1 MINDFMFY
9 NPVQIYFGREQMQHL
24 PEVLAQYGKKILLV
38 YGGTSIKRTG
48 LYQKIIDQ
56 LEQCTIFELS
66 GVEPNPDVTSVRE
79 GVTICKR
86 EKIDVILAVGGGSV
100 IDASKWIA
108 AGACVEHDP
117 WDFFCKKTSITEAL
131 PLVTVLT
138 IAATGSEMNNGGVIS
153 NRELGKKIGRSSPLL
168 YPKASFLNPEV
179 TCSVSPFQT
188 ACGVVDI
195 LSHIMEVYF
204 HNGDSFAMLDSIME
218 SIMKTVIQFGPIAFN
233 EPDNYEARANLMWA
247 ASWAINGFINGGVR
261 QGWNCHT
268 IEHELSATYDITH
281 GLGLAILIPRWLSF
295 GYSEQNKERYRRF
308 GSNVLGLSAQLSD
321 DEMLRG
327 ILTGLEDL
335 FYNKL
340 QLTSNLSDLQI
351 AESDMPELAQ
361 RLCQNGPLQGFLE
374 LNREDVLEILKSCC
388 ESVKME

>member
-1 MINDFMFY
+1 MMNDFMFY
-9 NPVQIYFGREQMQHL
+9 NPVQIYFGRNQLQHL
-24 PEVLAQYGKKILLV
+24 PEVLGQYGKKILLV
-38 YGGTSIKRTG
+38 YGGESIKRTG
-48 LYQKIIDQ
+48 LYEEILNRLDN
-56 LEQCTIFELS
+56 CTIFELQ
-66 GVEPNPDVTSVRE
+66 GVEPNPDVTSVRA
-79 GVTICKR
+79 GVAICKR
-86 EKIDVILAVGGGSV
+86 EKIDAILAVGGGSV

-117 WDFFCKKTSITEAL
+117 WDFFCKKTSITKAL

-138 IAATGSEMNNGGVIS
+138 IAATGSEMNSGGVLS

-179 TCSVSPFQT
+179 TYSVSPFQT

-204 HNGDSFAMLDSIME
+204 HNEDSLSMLDSIME
-218 SIMKTVIQFGPIAFN
+218 SMMKTVIQFGPIAFN

-268 IEHELSATYDITH
+268 IEHELSARYDITH

-308 GSNVLGLSAQLSD
+308 GIQVLGLSAQLSEE
-321 DEMLRG
+321 EMLRG
-327 ILTGLEDL
+327 ILTSLEDL
-335 FYNKL
+335 FYRKL
-340 QLTSNLSDLQI
+340 QLASDLTSLQI
-351 AESDMPELAQ
+351 TKSDMPELAQ
-361 RLCQNGPLQGFLE
+361 SLCENGPLQGFLE
-374 LNREDVLEILKSCC
+374 LSREDVLEILHACC
-388 ESVKME
+388 EPVKTK

>member
-117 WDFFCKKTSITEAL
+117 WDFFCKKTSILTAL
-131 PLVTVLT
+131 
-138 IAATGSEMNNGGVIS
+138 
-153 NRELGKKIGRSSPLL
+153 
-168 YPKASFLNPEV
+168 
-179 TCSVSPFQT
+179 
-188 ACGVVDI
+188 
-195 LSHIMEVYF
+195 
-204 HNGDSFAMLDSIME
+204 
-218 SIMKTVIQFGPIAFN
+218 
-233 EPDNYEARANLMWA
+233 
-247 ASWAINGFINGGVR
+247 
-261 QGWNCHT
+261 
-268 IEHELSATYDITH
+268 
-281 GLGLAILIPRWLSF
+281 
-295 GYSEQNKERYRRF
+295 RR
-308 GSNVLGLSAQLSD
+308 
-321 DEMLRG
+321 
-327 ILTGLEDL
+327 
-335 FYNKL
+335 
-340 QLTSNLSDLQI
+340 
-351 AESDMPELAQ
+351 
-361 RLCQNGPLQGFLE
+361 
-374 LNREDVLEILKSCC
+374 
-388 ESVKME
+388 